1 MVTKLKRFSA
11 HTLTKAAA
19 WLLSACLLVLS
30 VFSWCDLAYD
40 AYHYELDP
48 EAMLVSDYEASNSY
62 YNWLDNLLY
71 DLAYMIESDTPA
83 AAGQWLTDE
92 GVEYRVQVGETVY
105 SNVEGDLSE
114 ILRPEADRWISVEG
128 GDMTVHL
135 LREDQPAPYD
145 FGAYASSL
153 YYDGSLLR
161 DDVSI
166 LLRIGDDVIQSRRQ
180 DWTQQ
185 HDMLRQDV
193 GFITLYTLP
202 LIAVGLFLCF
212 ATGRRPED
220 DELHPGRLDRVWTE
234 ILLLLF
240 AGALAAGISLAVIRL
255 LESLYWS
262 RGLWSSRAAVGWL
275 CSLCAGS
282 GYLLGMLFLLA
293 MVRKAKAR
301 RFFRH
306 TAVGA
311 LARGVRRI
319 WRAILAFLRA
329 LFDGSRYQKYS
340 FTAAM
345 FRRRLSFI
353 LGSLACVLL
362 FLFGMVSTVFFC
374 FVAFAAEIAVIWWF
388 VNSDNRLLSDIQE
401 LMEQISHIAGGELT
415 YVPAIDASSP
425 MAGASRQLSDIGGG
439 MQKSVEKQMQSERM
453 KVELVT
459 NVSHDLKTPLTS
471 IISYVD
477 LLSKME
483 DLPPEA
489 RDYIAI
495 LAQKSDRLKGI
506 VYDLF
511 DLAKSTSGSMEMNN
525 EALDFHRLIE
535 QTLGEMEERILQS
548 GLAVRVAL
556 ADPPVTIWA
565 DGRKMYRVLQNVI
578 DNALKYSLAGTR
590 IFVELQIIG
599 SRAVLTIKNTSAY
612 EMDFTPEE
620 ITERFVRG
628 DKSRSEEGSGLGLS
642 IAQSFTQACG
652 GQFHISIDGDQFK
665 VHISFDL
672 YRILKTADTGTVL
685 PPLSDIA
692 QDGKA

>member
-1 MVTKLKRFSA
+1 MATKLRRFST
-11 HTLTKAAA
+11 HVLTKAAA
-19 WLLSACLLVLS
+19 WLLAVCLLVLS
-30 VFSWCDLAYD
+30 VFSFYDLAHD

-48 EAMLVSDYEASNSY
+48 EAMFVADYEASNSY
-62 YNWLDNLLY
+62 YQWLNDLLY
-71 DLAYMIESDTPA
+71 DLSYLLETGNADTVD
-83 AAGQWLTDE
+83 QWLTRE
-92 GVEYRVQVGETVY
+92 GVQYRVQAGDAVY
-105 SNVEGDLSE
+105 TNAEGDLSQT
-114 ILRPEADRWISVEG
+114 LRPETDRWIAVEEG
-128 GDMTVHL
+128 EMTVHL

-153 YYDGSLLR
+153 YYGGSLLR
-161 DDVSI
+161 EDASV
-166 LLRIGDDVIQSRRQ
+166 LLRIGSDVIADKRQEWEQSR
-180 DWTQQ
+180 DIL
-185 HDMLRQDV
+185 LRDV
-193 GFITLYTLP
+193 GFIVLYTLP
-202 LIAVGLFLCF
+202 LILVSVYLCIV
-212 ATGRRPED
+212 TGRRPED
-220 DELHPGRLDRVWTE
+220 AGLHPGKLDKLWSEV
-234 ILLLLF
+234 LLLLF
-240 AGALAAGISLAVIRL
+240 GGAVALGAGLAISAV
-255 LESLYWS
+255 LEALYWN
-262 RGLWSSRAAVGWL
+262 RGFWSSRSAVGWL
-275 CSLCAGS
+275 CSLCAVS

-306 TAVGA
+306 SAIGA
-311 LARGVRRI
+311 LLRGLVRL
-319 WRAILAFLRA
+319 WRAVTAFLRG

-340 FTAAM
+340 FTAVM
-345 FRRRLSFI
+345 FRRRLAYI

-362 FLFGMVSTVFFC
+362 FLLGTVSTVFFC
-374 FVAFAAEIAVIWWF
+374 LVAFAAEIAITWWY
-388 VNSDNRLLSDIQE
+388 VHADNRLLGDMQE
-401 LMEQISHIAGGELT
+401 LMHQISRIAGGDLT
-415 YVPAIDASSP
+415 YVPVIDAASP
-425 MAGASRQLSDIGGG
+425 MAAASRQLSDIGGG

-511 DLAKSTSGSMEMNN
+511 ELAKSTSGSMEMQS
-525 EALDFHRLIE
+525 EALDFHRLVE

-548 GLAVRVAL
+548 GLTVRVAL
-556 ADPPVTIWA
+556 AEPPVTIWA
-565 DGRKMYRVLQNVI
+565 DGRKLYRVLQNVI

-590 IFVELQIIG
+590 VFVELQIIG

-652 GQFHISIDGDQFK
+652 GQFHVSIDGDQFK

-672 YRILKTADTGTVL
+672 YRIHPAAGADASPL
-685 PPLSDIA
+685 PGSA
-692 QDGKA
+692 QGEA